1 VLAADHRLRDSNAFR
16 RTVSSGRRAGGA
28 ALVVHLLDDAPGPGS
43 SGQHDGPRVGL
54 VVGKAVGNA
63 VVRNRVK
70 RQLRHLVRGHLTDL
84 PTSSALVIRALPPA
98 AGLGSTELGADLTR
112 CLQRVGQADL
122 PRDPASATRTGSV
135 MRTKS

>member
-28 ALVVHLLDDAPGPGS
+28 ALVVHLLDDAPRDADGS
-43 SGQHDGPRVGL
+43 PRVGL

-70 RQLRHLVRGHLTDL
+70 RRLRHLVKTHLSDL
-84 PTSSALVIRALPPA
+84 PTSSMLVIRALPPS
-98 AGLGSTELGADLTR
+98 AGMSASELGAELAR
-112 CLQRVGQADL
+112 CLERV
-122 PRDPASATRTGSV
+122 ATRAGAGS
-135 MRTKS
+135 